1 MIRGYLPQIENQAWM
16 RTLLIREILIRRTKF
31 RFAYAKRIIDLANAR
46 IFAAVS
52 DYLNEPR
59 TQLLKRRWNTAFSRS
74 PASWKWYWTAF
85 EAKMLREWPKSINQ
99 RRRMWSLKQG
109 NFKSSILLLR
119 HNQWSTR
126 NGSGARY
133 EAKCFKFDES
143 LDVRRNAPN
152 SDRLMNRLM
161 KRNASILKRRNASKF
176 EIAWWSKMLQLPWIE
191 NSFTTRC

>member
-1 MIRGYLPQIENQAWM
+1 
-16 RTLLIREILIRRTKF
+16 
-31 RFAYAKRIIDLANAR
+31 
-46 IFAAVS
+46 
-52 DYLNEPR
+52 
-59 TQLLKRRWNTAFSRS
+59 
-74 PASWKWYWTAF
+74 
-85 EAKMLREWPKSINQ
+85 
-99 RRRMWSLKQG
+99 MWSLKQG